1 MTAPDAAPPGRLD
14 ARIRDITL
22 IALGGLSGM
31 SPTFVAPALPE
42 MSARFAATPDVELLV
57 RLVVALPTVLL
68 AVSAPLIGWAA
79 DRLGRKSLLVAATL
93 LYAAIGMLP
102 AVLDD
107 LGTILA
113 SRAAFGLVLGV
124 MYTLA
129 PAMFGDF
136 YAGTARYRAMA
147 LLSAG
152 TAGGGAVLTIAGGAL
167 AEFGWRAPF
176 AMHAVALLLLPPLLR
191 YVHDAPRVPAGP
203 PGTDDAAGRW
213 HLVPLPALL
222 VIYIV
227 ICFGSVI
234 WMQLPL
240 NVPFV
245 LEERGIGGPWLAGVI
260 LAWAMAMMALVGP
273 FFPRLRRHA
282 TNPTIYAG
290 VIVGL
295 GAGLALMAV
304 ADTLVLALIA
314 VTVFGAAMSQMFANS
329 STWVMAATASRVRGR
344 VIGTLVLAI
353 YMGQFLAPLMLL
365 PILRATNLTTAML
378 VIAAGAAAVGM
389 LVLAGARHGL
399 RP

>member
-42 MSARFAATPDVELLV
+42 MLARFAATPDVELLV

-79 DRLGRKSLLVAATL
+79 DRLGRKRLLVAATL

-136 YAGTARYRAMA
+136 YVGTARYRAMA

-191 YVHDAPRVPAGP
+191 YVHDAPRVPAGVP
-203 PGTDDAAGRW
+203 DVGDAAGRW

-234 WMQLPL
+234 WMQIPL

-353 YMGQFLAPLMLL
+353 YMGQFLAPLLLL

-378 VIAAGAAAVGM
+378 VIASGAAAVGM

>member
-42 MSARFAATPDVELLV
+42 MSAHFAATPDVELLV

-79 DRLGRKSLLVAATL
+79 DRIGRKKLLVAATVF
-93 LYAAIGMLP
+93 YSAVGVLP
-102 AVLDD
+102 VVLDD

-129 PAMFGDF
+129 PAMFGDI
-136 YAGTARYRAMA
+136 YTGTARYRAMA

-167 AEFGWRAPF
+167 AEFGWRVPF
-176 AMHAVALLLLPPLLR
+176 AMHAVALLLIPPLLR
-191 YVHDAPRVPAGP
+191 YVHDAARQPVGAPAVGDP
-203 PGTDDAAGRW
+203 AGRW

-222 VIYIV
+222 VIYVV
-227 ICFGSVI
+227 ICFGSVV
-234 WMQLPL
+234 WMQIPL

-245 LEERGIGGPWLAGVI
+245 LEERGIGGPWLAGFI
-260 LAWAMAMMALVGP
+260 LAWTMAMMALVGP

-295 GAGLALMAV
+295 AAGLALMAV
-304 ADTLVLALIA
+304 ADTLVLAVIA

-344 VIGTLVLAI
+344 VIGALVLAI
-353 YMGQFLAPLMLL
+353 YMGQFLGPLLLL
-365 PILRATNLTTAML
+365 PILQATNLTTSML
-378 VIAAGAAAVGM
+378 VIAAGAVAVGL

>member
-14 ARIRDITL
+14 ARIRDLTL

-42 MSARFAATPDVELLV
+42 MAARFAATPDVELLV
-57 RLVVALPTVLL
+57 RLVVTLPTVLL
-68 AVSAPLIGWAA
+68 ALSAPLIGWAA
-79 DRLGRKSLLVAATL
+79 DRLGRKKLLVAATV
-93 LYAAIGMLP
+93 LYAVVGILP

-113 SRAAFGLVLGV
+113 SRAVFGLVLGV
-124 MYTLA
+124 MYTMA

-152 TAGGGAVLTIAGGAL
+152 TAGGGAILTLAGGAL

-176 AMHAVALLLLPPLLR
+176 AMHAASLLFLLPLLR
-191 YVHDAPRVPAGP
+191 YVHDAARIPAG
-203 PGTDDAAGRW
+203 TAAFVDTSVRW
-213 HLVPLPALL
+213 HVVPLPALL
-222 VIYIV
+222 VIYVI
-227 ICFGSVI
+227 ICFGSVV
-234 WMQLPL
+234 WMQIPL

-245 LEERGIGGPWLAGVI
+245 LEERGIGGPWLAGFI
-260 LAWAMAMMALVGP
+260 LAWTMAVMALAGP
-273 FFPRLRRHA
+273 FYPRLRRHA

-295 GAGLALMAV
+295 AAGLALMAV

-344 VIGTLVLAI
+344 VIGALVLAI
-353 YMGQFLAPLMLL
+353 YMGQFFAPLLLL
-365 PILRATNLTTAML
+365 PILRATSLTISML
-378 VIAAGAAAVGM
+378 VIAAGAAAVGL